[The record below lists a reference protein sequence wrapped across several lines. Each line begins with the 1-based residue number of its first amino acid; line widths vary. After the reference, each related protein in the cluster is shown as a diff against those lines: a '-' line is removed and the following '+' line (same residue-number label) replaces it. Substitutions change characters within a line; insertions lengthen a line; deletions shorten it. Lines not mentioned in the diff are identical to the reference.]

1 MREDLLT
8 TGECLLMAAILLKE
22 NKAYGAA
29 IFETASDL
37 AKPTKVSYGSMYPTL
52 ERLEKRGFLTSVFG
66 DPIAE
71 RGGKARRYFSVTAA
85 GEAALRRS
93 ESLARQISS
102 GLAEAWGTACE
113 IG

>member
-8 TGECLLMAAILLKE
+8 TVECLLMAAILLQE

-29 IFETASDL
+29 IFDRAGDL

-52 ERLEKRGFLTSVFG
+52 ERLEKKGFLTSVFG

-85 GEAALRRS
+85 GEAALQRS
-93 ESLARQISS
+93 ELLARKISS
-102 GLAEAWGTACE
+102 GLAEAWGTA
-113 IG
+113 